1 MADDKSTRP
10 RAQSSELGAGTG
22 FTFED
27 AVGAFFLTALL
38 SEGYAPGIENRIVR
52 RVSFQRKTF
61 GEPLDD
67 LIIDFTASDGG
78 EARLSLQVKRPL
90 ITTPIADASAK
101 DRGAVGSSFRRAFSS
116 RTWRW
121 IHHGAV
127 SSGRRRNIGDR
138 W

>member
-1 MADDKSTRP
+1 VQPSLGQTPAILQPQRNELDEPMADEKNTRP

-67 LIIDFTASDGG
+67 LIIDFTRVTA
-78 EARLSLQVKRPL
+78 
-90 ITTPIADASAK
+90 I
-101 DRGAVGSSFRRAFSS
+101 
-116 RTWRW
+116 
-121 IHHGAV
+121 
-127 SSGRRRNIGDR
+127 
-138 W
+138 